1 MNDAEE
7 IFPHRWKEEKCGKK
21 NEKKSTLRFYQRQS
35 IPQEEQIL
43 MPETT
48 RNRCAFE

>member
-21 NEKKSTLRFYQRQS
+21 MKKKYPTILSETKYSTGRTNINARDN
-35 IPQEEQIL
+35 
-43 MPETT
+43 TK
-48 RNRCAFE
+48 